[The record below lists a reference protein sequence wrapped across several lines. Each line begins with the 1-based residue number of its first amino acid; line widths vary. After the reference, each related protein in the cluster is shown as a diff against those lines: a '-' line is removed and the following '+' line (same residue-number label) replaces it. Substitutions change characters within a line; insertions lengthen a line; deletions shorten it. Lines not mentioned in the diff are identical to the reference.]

1 VSEAVIGVGLR
12 RRSDHVLC
20 TESRKATRAVKRA
33 QKALDAAETEEQRTG
48 LKRALHI
55 AQIDHNYTLNYPM
68 SHPYVAIYAKESEH
82 LDLGRPR
89 KGDPDMWDRVEK
101 ATADGTLE
109 QLKNE
114 LVIRE
119 RTRTYPAGAD
129 VEMKDDEEGSDGG
142 FFE

>member
-1 VSEAVIGVGLR
+1 
-12 RRSDHVLC
+12 LC
-20 TESRKATRAVKRA
+20 TESRKAVRAVKRA
-33 QKALDAAETEEQRTG
+33 QKALDAAETEERRTE
-48 LKRALHI
+48 LERALHV
-55 AQIDHNYTLNYPM
+55 AHIDCNYTLNYPM
-68 SHPYVAIYAKESEH
+68 AHPYVGIYPRESEH
-82 LDLGRPR
+82 LDPGRPR

-129 VEMKDDEEGSDGG
+129 AEMKDRDDEDSDGG
-142 FFE
+142 FFEREE